1 MTLHVP
7 HFLSQIK
14 TGYNKTEQI
23 PITSSE
29 NCSVGLSNTGKY
41 TFNFSF
47 LFFFFQ
53 FSLNEEYV
61 MWLKT
66 SKKGELCLCS
76 FSEWKSKNNVFMLVP
91 VKIWLLLEI
100 SLDKEL
106 KFQKMHCHNSVYK
119 AIIIHEL
126 FKSNNEK
133 SSIKIKIRLPC
144 PFSAI
149 LMRHIKY
156 TFQKT
161 HYRREHTLRNVSC
174 FFGRNHMDINQKG
187 CQYC

>member
-1 MTLHVP
+1 
-7 HFLSQIK
+7 
-14 TGYNKTEQI
+14 
-23 PITSSE
+23 
-29 NCSVGLSNTGKY
+29 
-41 TFNFSF
+41 
-47 LFFFFQ
+47 
-53 FSLNEEYV
+53 

-76 FSEWKSKNNVFMLVP
+76 FSEWKSKNNVFTLVP

-100 SLDKEL
+100 SLNKEL
-106 KFQKMHCHNSVYK
+106 KFQKMHCHNRVYK

-161 HYRREHTLRNVSC
+161 HYRREHTLRKEMCLVFLEEIIWISIRKDVSIVNSLLLILNYHKMIYWL
-174 FFGRNHMDINQKG
+174 FKTIKH
-187 CQYC
+187 